1 MRKERKNHDYA
12 WAYFVVKG
20 QIPVDA
26 KKYEWCLHH
35 VDESLK
41 YTDIERYNEWRIEDL
56 VPMRTKDHMSLHN
69 KNKSHSAVRNAKISE
84 SLKGHSVSEET
95 RKKIGDACRGKP
107 NPKTS
112 EGLKEYFK
120 THHPYNYG
128 KPMSDEQKKKLSE
141 AKKGKKQSEDTKAKR
156 WKAVMQM
163 DLDGNEVA
171 RYKSLKEAV
180 ETTGFNKGQIALACR
195 KNGKARGYFWCYV

>member
-12 WAYFVVKG
+12 WAYFIVKG

-26 KKYEWCLHH
+26 KKNEWCLHH
-35 VDESLK
+35 IDESLK

-56 VPMRTKDHMSLHN
+56 VPMRIKDHMSLHN
-69 KNKSHSAVRNAKISE
+69 KNKSHSAARNAKISE

-128 KPMSDEQKKKLSE
+128 KPMSDEQKKKVSE
-141 AKKGKKQSEDTKAKR
+141 AKKGKKWYNNGKVAK
-156 WKAVMQM
+156 MFFP
-163 DLDGNEVA
+163 NEVPEGFVPG
-171 RYKSLKEAV
+171 RLKC
-180 ETTGFNKGQIALACR
+180 N
-195 KNGKARGYFWCYV
+195 